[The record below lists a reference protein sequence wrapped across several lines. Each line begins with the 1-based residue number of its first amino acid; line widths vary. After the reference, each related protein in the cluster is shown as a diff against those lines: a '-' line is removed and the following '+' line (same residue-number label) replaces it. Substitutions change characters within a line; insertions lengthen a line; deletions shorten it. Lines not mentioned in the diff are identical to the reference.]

1 MGRKYAHFDK
11 ENTQVANEYKKT
23 CQYRQPL
30 GKWKITMMMK
40 YTSHALK
47 WLQILIILIG
57 PNAGEDSKKP
67 ELSCIAGGHVK

>member
-40 YTSHALK
+40 YIHFTRIKMAK
-47 WLQILIILIG
+47 NTNDTDRTKCW
-57 PNAGEDSKKP
+57 
-67 ELSCIAGGHVK
+67 